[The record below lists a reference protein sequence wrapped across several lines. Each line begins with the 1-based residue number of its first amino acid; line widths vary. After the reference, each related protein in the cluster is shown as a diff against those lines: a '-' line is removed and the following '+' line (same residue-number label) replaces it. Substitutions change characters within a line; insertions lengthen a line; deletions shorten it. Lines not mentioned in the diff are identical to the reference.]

1 MVEILLGA
9 QCLLGHG
16 DPLLMLQLLV
26 WGGGL
31 LGSALAQRM
40 PLLFLVENRTSFEAS
55 RVDSLHWFLS
65 PSRV

>member
-9 QCLLGHG
+9 QCPRGHG

-26 WGGGL
+26 WGAGL

-40 PLLFLVENRTSFEAS
+40 PLLFLVENRTSSEAS